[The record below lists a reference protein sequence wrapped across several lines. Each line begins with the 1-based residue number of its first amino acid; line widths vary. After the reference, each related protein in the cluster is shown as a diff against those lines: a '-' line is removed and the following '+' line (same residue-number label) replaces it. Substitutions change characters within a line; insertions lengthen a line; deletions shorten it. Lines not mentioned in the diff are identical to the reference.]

1 MTNITDYKYQ
11 ETKMDSDFL
20 KVERVCLLITI
31 VLNLILSVIEI
42 TFYFLTGS
50 LSILFD
56 GIFSSIMSLTTLLAL
71 WLGYFIAKRSFN
83 YPFGKAVYDN
93 IFSMFKALLI
103 IGTGIGFLAN
113 AITDIIGL
121 TNGTKISEA
130 LPSFEIYVA
139 YIVVSCVV
147 SIIIFSVY
155 HFSNKKIN
163 GMSII
168 LNVEKKSSL
177 IDLGISLIVG
187 IALLTSSLVA
197 NNDAYVR
204 DMVDKS
210 ITIFFVIL
218 VLPPIFK
225 FFIEQLL
232 NVTGYRMYKDEEKEL
247 RNHLQKEFIDDV
259 YIQRH
264 NSEKIFMI
272 TINLSKLDENIQELK
287 KQIDKH
293 IYEHYSLDTKIFYV
307 F

>member
-1 MTNITDYKYQ
+1 MTNISDYKYQ
-11 ETKMDSDFL
+11 EIKMNSDFL
-20 KVERVCLLITI
+20 KVERICLFITI
-31 VLNLILSVIEI
+31 ALNLALSVIEI

-121 TNGTKISEA
+121 NNGTKISEA
-130 LPSFEIYVA
+130 LPSFEIYIA
-139 YIVVSCVV
+139 YIVVSCFV
-147 SIIIFSVY
+147 SIVIYSVY

-163 GMSII
+163 SMSII

-210 ITIFFVIL
+210 ITVFFVIL

-225 FFIEQLL
+225 IFIEQLL

-247 RNHLQKEFIDDV
+247 RNHLQKNFIDDV

-264 NSEKIFMI
+264 NNEKIFMI

-287 KQIDKH
+287 QQIDKH
-293 IYEHYSLDTKIFYV
+293 IYEHYSQDTKIFYV